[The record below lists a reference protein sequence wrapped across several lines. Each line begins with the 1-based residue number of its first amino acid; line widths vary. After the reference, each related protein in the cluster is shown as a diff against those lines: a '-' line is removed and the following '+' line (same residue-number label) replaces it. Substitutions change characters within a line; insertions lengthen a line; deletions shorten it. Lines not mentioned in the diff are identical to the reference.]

1 MARGGA
7 NIRAIQAKSGT
18 TIKLTEVTM
27 DGSLI
32 KGAVI
37 RGTTMNDIDKARK
50 LIQELITNDGIL
62 QMKRVNEESDIFA
75 TKKTK

>member
-1 MARGGA
+1 
-7 NIRAIQAKSGT
+7 
-18 TIKLTEVTM
+18 M